1 MGENPKTQKESQKK
15 AEKLQFFLYSLH
27 DIEQPQ
33 QQQRKRN
40 RTCEVLFEHCKIQVR
55 FVTTTIATF
64 FNARKH
70 LTQEEEQN
78 QLLVVTT
85 NTQLFFV
92 LVANFRHFEKNI
104 L

>member
-70 LTQEEEQN
+70 LTQEEEQKSASCCHHHHP
-78 QLLVVTT
+78 VV
-85 NTQLFFV
+85 FF
-92 LVANFRHFEKNI
+92 LGGEFSPF
-104 L
+104 